1 MTSLRLS
8 RVLAHAWIAG
18 LALLILGP
26 ALGQGFVLSYDL
38 VFTPRQD
45 LLPAALGLGV
55 GCLERSRR
63 TLS

>member
-1 MTSLRLS
+1 MASLRLS

-45 LLPAALGLGV
+45 LLPAALGLGGGLPRAV
-55 GCLERSRR
+55 PQ
-63 TLS
+63 